1 MQIFKKI
8 IFYFLSALIFFL
20 IIFFIDLVL
29 SNTILNYQ
37 SCNTQEDYYYELKKN
52 CSSKYRFKKSFPLID
67 TFTDD
72 MGLRIGKKYIK
83 KDENKENIFIF
94 GDSMTYG
101 VGIEYEKT
109 YAGLISNYFNN
120 YNTYNF
126 AVGSYSPTVHLY
138 KLKKAINSN
147 IIPKKIFIFL
157 DFSDVIDEAGRWY
170 LDPET
175 NIPRLRNKT
184 HIKKESFV
192 DKNFKLVKNIFVY
205 INYNLRT
212 FRSYLKKEIAN
223 SDKIKTS
230 IQSNFTY
237 TDLNLLDQRFWEKD
251 YFNNGIK
258 SIERNFDEFKSIS
271 KKNNFDIYL
280 VIYPWAETLEFG
292 QEKFN
297 WSKFANKLC
306 NSENCFVIDAIPE
319 FISYKQKNNNWI
331 RELYFLNDEHFNAFG
346 AKLLS
351 EIVINYFKK

>member
-8 IFYFLSALIFFL
+8 TFYFLSALIFFL
-20 IIFFIDLVL
+20 IIIFIDLTL
-29 SNTILNYQ
+29 SKTILNYQ
-37 SCNTQEDYYYELKKN
+37 SCNTHEDYYYELKKN

-72 MGLRIGKKYIK
+72 KGLRIGKKYIK

-101 VGIEYEKT
+101 VGIEYEQT

-138 KLKKAINSN
+138 KLKKAMNSN

-170 LDPET
+170 LDSET
-175 NIPRLRNKT
+175 NIPRLRNKIHT
-184 HIKKESFV
+184 KKESFV
-192 DKNFKLVKNIFVY
+192 DKNFKLVKNIFAY
-205 INYNLRT
+205 INYDLRN

-223 SDKIKTS
+223 RDKIKTS

-258 SIERNFDEFKSIS
+258 NIERNFDELKSIS

-319 FISYKQKNNNWI
+319 FISYKQKNNNWQ
-331 RELYFLNDEHFNAFG
+331 RELYFLNDEHFNVLG